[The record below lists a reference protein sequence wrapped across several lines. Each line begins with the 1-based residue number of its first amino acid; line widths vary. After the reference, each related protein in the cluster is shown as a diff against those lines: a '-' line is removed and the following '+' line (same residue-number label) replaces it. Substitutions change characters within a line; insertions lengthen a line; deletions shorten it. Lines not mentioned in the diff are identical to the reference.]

1 MTAALVP
8 FAFAGE
14 QVRVVTDEHGE
25 PWFVAADVAA
35 ILDLGNARSSLA
47 LLDEDE
53 KGVHSVDTLGGRQQ
67 VTTVNESGL
76 YSLVL
81 RSRKPEAKAFKRW
94 ITREVLPAIR
104 KTGGYGSAMANPA
117 ELTRADLA
125 RMVLAAEEELA
136 VTSAALTAA
145 QPAIEYHER
154 FVITDDVVTVKV
166 WGQQFGLTEQ
176 QAYQLLRDKK
186 IVYRVTIGERWS
198 STRQRRE
205 TVYEYRPYA
214 GRQSFAW
221 FDLRPQH
228 NAPRHHNGQV
238 RQTLYVRQSYALAL
252 AKCVG
257 MVDRKALDGAA

>member
-1 MTAALVP
+1 MTTVVPFDFAGQQLRALVDG
-8 FAFAGE
+8 A
-14 QVRVVTDEHGE
+14 GE
-25 PWFVAADVAA
+25 PWWFAGDVAA
-35 ILDLGNARSSLA
+35 ILGLGNVHSSLA
-47 LLDEDE
+47 LLDDDE
-53 KGVHSVDTLGGRQQ
+53 RALHSVEGRPP
-67 VTTVNESGL
+67 VSIVNESGL

-104 KTGGYGSAMANPA
+104 KTGGYGSALANPA

-166 WGQQFGLTEQ
+166 WGQQFGLTEPE
-176 QAYQLLRDKK
+176 AYQLLRDKNV
-186 IVYRVTIGERWS
+186 VYRIAIGERWS
-198 STRQRRE
+198 TSRQRRE
-205 TVYEYRPYA
+205 TVYEYRPRA

-238 RQTLYVRQSYALAL
+238 RQTLYVRQSYALDL
-252 AKCVG
+252 AKSVG
-257 MVDRKALDGAA
+257 LVERKAISA

>member
-1 MTAALVP
+1 MSAALAP
-8 FAFAGE
+8 FAFAGQ

-25 PWFVAADVAA
+25 PWFVASDVAA

-53 KGVHSVDTLGGRQQ
+53 KGVHTVDTLGGPQQ
-67 VTTVNESGL
+67 TTTVNESGL

-104 KTGGYGSAMANPA
+104 KTGGYGVAVNPA
-117 ELTRADLA
+117 ELSRGDLA

-136 VTSAALTAA
+136 ITSAALTAA
-145 QPAIEYHER
+145 QPAIEYHEK
-154 FVITDDVVTVKV
+154 FVIDSDVVTVKV
-166 WGQQFGLTEQ
+166 WGGQFGLTEP
-176 QAYQLLRDKK
+176 QAFQLLRDKN
-186 IVYRVTIGERWS
+186 IIYRISLGERWS
-198 STRQRRE
+198 ASKGCRE
-205 TVYEYRPYA
+205 TVYEYRARA

-221 FDLRPQH
+221 FEPRPQH

-238 RQTLYVRQSYALAL
+238 RQTLYVRQAYALDL
-252 AKCVG
+252 AKAVG
-257 MVDRKALDGAA
+257 LVDRTAAVSA